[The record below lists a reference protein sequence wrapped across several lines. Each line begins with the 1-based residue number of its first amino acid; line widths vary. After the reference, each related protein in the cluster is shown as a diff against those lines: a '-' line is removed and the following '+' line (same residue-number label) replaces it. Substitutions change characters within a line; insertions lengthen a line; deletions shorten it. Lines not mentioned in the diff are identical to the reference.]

1 MTWNDAEYF
10 RSRAEAE
17 RTLSAKAADPQS
29 AAIHLEL
36 AERYERLVAEGR
48 RPTLRLAS
56 TADELDNGRTRA
68 S

>member
-1 MTWNDAEYF
+1 MSWNDAEYF
-10 RSRAEAE
+10 RNRAAVE
-17 RTLSAKAADPQS
+17 RSLSAKAADPHC

-48 RPTLRLAS
+48 RPALRLVA
-56 TADELDNGRTRA
+56 EQGRRGGQNPV